1 MTNFDLLSGGEDAFM
16 EPVSTGMEVAMNP
29 EHKPSV
35 TTQLAALPGLP
46 MPELWAL
53 WDAHFSRRPGTW
65 SREYVISRL
74 AYRIQEVAYGGMD
87 PDIRRRLLRMG
98 ESQSRIGQR
107 YKLEAQ
113 LLPGTVFVREWGER
127 THRVTVTPDGRFE
140 LDGKFFRSLSAASRH
155 ITGTQ
160 WSGPKFF
167 GLITDERRS
176 AK

>member
-1 MTNFDLLSGGEDAFM
+1 MTNFDLPSGGHEAFM
-16 EPVSTGMEVAMNP
+16 EPVSTRKDVAMKP
-29 EHKPSV
+29 ERERSV
-35 TTQLAALPGLP
+35 TTRLAALPGLP

-53 WDAHFSRRPGTW
+53 WDAHFPRRPGTW
-65 SREYVISRL
+65 SRDYVISRL
-74 AYRIQEVAYGGMD
+74 TYRIQDVAYGGMD

-98 ESQSRIGQR
+98 ESQSKIGQR

-140 LDGKFFRSLSAASRH
+140 LEGKLFRSLSAASRH

-160 WSGPKFF
+160 WSGPRFF
-167 GLITDERRS
+167 GLMTDERRS

>member
-1 MTNFDLLSGGEDAFM
+1 MMNFDLPSGGDEAFM
-16 EPVSTGMEVAMNP
+16 EPISTHTEVGMNP
-29 EHKPSV
+29 KHEPSV

-46 MPELWAL
+46 MNELWAL
-53 WDAHFSRRPGTW
+53 WDAHFPRRPGTW
-65 SREYVISRL
+65 SRDYVISRL
-74 AYRIQEVAYGGMD
+74 TYRIQELAYGSMD

-98 ESQSRIGQR
+98 ESQSKIGQR

-127 THRVTVTPDGRFE
+127 THRVTVSPDGRFE
-140 LDGKFFRSLSAASRH
+140 LDGKLFRSLSAASRH

-167 GLITDERRS
+167 GLITDDRRS